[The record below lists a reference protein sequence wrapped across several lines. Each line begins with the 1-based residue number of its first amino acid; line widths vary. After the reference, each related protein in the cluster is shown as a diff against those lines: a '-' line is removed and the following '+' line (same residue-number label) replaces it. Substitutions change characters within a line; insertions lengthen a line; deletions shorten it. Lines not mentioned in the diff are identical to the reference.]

1 MDKADEAEATP
12 IVPRCAKMGPAAA
25 NQEESGVGEREVPE
39 EPAPAPPQNKEAA
52 KPATRPKKVIS
63 RKKAGKQTRMI
74 IVTSPKEEAEMVDVK
89 ARPKKRGRPKK
100 IPVMDPPDPH
110 KGSVLH
116 PGKGGCAD
124 PVNEDAILERV
135 GGRPP
140 GRNRERQ
147 LASDTGDGKT

>member
-1 MDKADEAEATP
+1 M
-12 IVPRCAKMGPAAA
+12 IGWHHGSQAKKGT
-25 NQEESGVGEREVPE
+25 V
-39 EPAPAPPQNKEAA
+39 
-52 KPATRPKKVIS
+52 
-63 RKKAGKQTRMI
+63 
-74 IVTSPKEEAEMVDVK
+74 
-89 ARPKKRGRPKK
+89 KKR
-100 IPVMDPPDPH
+100 
-110 KGSVLH
+110 SVSH